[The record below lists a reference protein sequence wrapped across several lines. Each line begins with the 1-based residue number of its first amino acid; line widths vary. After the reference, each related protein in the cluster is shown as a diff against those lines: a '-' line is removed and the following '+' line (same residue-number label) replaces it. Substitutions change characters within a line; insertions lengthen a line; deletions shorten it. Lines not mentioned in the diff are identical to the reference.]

1 MDKRKKTTYWIVTAL
16 LCFCLSGGIGQ
27 LFQVKQIV
35 DGFAP
40 LHYPL
45 YFLSIIGF
53 WKTMAIIAILIP
65 GSRLLKEWAYA
76 GVFFAMTGA
85 SVSQLASGGSVFHV
99 IVPLIIAGL
108 TITSWYLRPPSRK
121 LNVVHQS

>member
-1 MDKRKKTTYWIVTAL
+1 MKKKNIVYWIVTGL
-16 LCFCLSGGIGQ
+16 LCFCLLGGIGQ

-65 GSRLLKEWAYA
+65 KFPLLKEWAYA

-85 SVSQLASGGSVFHV
+85 SVSQIAVGAAAFHI
-99 IVPLIIAGL
+99 IVPLIIAVL
-108 TITSWYLRPPSRK
+108 AIASWYLKPASRK
-121 LNVVHQS
+121 LNFNESI

>member
-1 MDKRKKTTYWIVTAL
+1 MEKRKNIAYWITTML

-35 DGFAP
+35 EGFAP

-65 GSRLLKEWAYA
+65 RLPLLKEWAYA

-85 SVSQLASGGSVFHV
+85 SVSQMAVGAPVFH
-99 IVPLIIAGL
+99 IIIPLIIAGL
-108 TITSWYLRPPSRK
+108 AIASWYLRPASRK
-121 LNVVHQS
+121 IILANK